1 VTLAA
6 LEVDEVDV
14 DFGVDPDTL
23 DEPLGEVDFAPLAGV
38 VAVVAAAGVVPL
50 LAAAVTGVADPFK
63 QLVSPAP
70 A

>member
-1 VTLAA
+1 
-6 LEVDEVDV
+6 
-14 DFGVDPDTL
+14 
-23 DEPLGEVDFAPLAGV
+23 VDFAPLAGV

-63 QLVSPAP
+63 QLVSPEPDKKEEYIKGGQYTPAP